1 MNAHGTEPGTTSS
14 DPVQHGLLS
23 GGGATT
29 TAAAPV
35 KLTATS
41 ASMSGATVTVDLEF
55 STAMKKGA
63 GFIYITDGAVQTV
76 IDRVTGLP
84 GIRIVGA
91 TETRKIPVADAVV
104 SGNHVLVS
112 AAGLGAGQYSVFM
125 DEGVL
130 TSSSLRSFAGLTKP
144 GAAALTVTDPGP
156 AVLSMVLGDSV
167 VAADAPVQLTITFS
181 EPVDVLP
188 GSALTAQNA
197 SVDGFV
203 KVGDGTV
210 WTAWISTSGLAASV
224 GNQVTLDLSQVRDAK
239 GNAGAGT
246 AQSLAYVI
254 DDGQAPT
261 ATIELSDAELVWGE
275 TGTIVVRFS
284 EPVPS
289 LSLDAFSAP
298 YAKLSDLASADGG
311 KTWTLKITPAGAGL
325 DFDDLQVGLDMS
337 KVIDTAGHSGSGIT
351 LSPAYGV
358 DTRDTLDTIGPELVS
373 VSFDGSVLDASHD
386 LVATIVFSEA
396 VQEDGLYG
404 AIRADHAI
412 LSDLASS
419 DGGKTWTVKLSL
431 ADAGQEPV
439 IGEFGVSLY
448 HVLDLAGNNGPET
461 LDKLPSY
468 AVNTL
473 SAFMEISDYEGID
486 PDDGLL
492 TDDWGRS
499 FDGVFLGDFSD
510 PQDGFLLTVD
520 GEAID
525 NGEIGFHVLDGVLY
539 WQYNG
544 EESWTAGTHTVVATA
559 RQTNGSEA
567 SITRTVEVDG
577 SHPTIV
583 ATASAGGT
591 DPFDIGEDL
600 VIRFSEAVYFPYSNP
615 KIWVSAQV
623 NGVTSSSQIAILPSY
638 LSSDRTTLSIPASAH
653 HLPSGA
659 SVTLSLSSMEDLAG
673 NALSDNSFSFATVG
687 AVVDNAAPVAL
698 EAWLEGYSV
707 GPKKSG
713 DTVAFT
719 IGFDEAVSLFGTGPR
734 YVNMNNGGKAYYHA
748 ASADF
753 KELEFRYTVDAGDG
767 NIDALGI
774 ADLGSLVG
782 QLKDAHDNVLSD
794 AHVDFGPLILSGY
807 GSIEIDVLAPARLDT
822 PTLALASDT
831 GSAGDY
837 QTSDDTPTLKGGNA
851 EPGARILIELDG
863 AGVDAWIEADDA
875 GDWDWTPDAAL
886 APGVHTLVVR
896 QSDAAGNLSAPRSL
910 SLTIESLA
918 AVTPLDAPRLAAGS
932 DTGVADSDGVTQDAT
947 PTYSG
952 SGAQAGSTIKLFAGS
967 DEVGSATVGSDGGW
981 SITASALAEGSHAIV
996 AREYVNGVQTNA
1008 SAAASLVVDRTAP
1021 RVSEASVDNF
1031 GRSYSLSFDEAI
1043 VFAAGGNIG
1052 MWQGAVEQKGF
1063 TAGGGGWDQ
1072 PSADTVTFDMGGLNG
1087 LFQMQLSAGALR
1099 DLAGNVAI
1107 IGSADLEFTLA
1118 PTA

>member
-1 MNAHGTEPGTTSS
+1 MNAHGTEPITAPSKTMQYG
-14 DPVQHGLLS
+14 VLS
-23 GGGATT
+23 GGGAT
-29 TAAAPV
+29 
-35 KLTATS
+35 
-41 ASMSGATVTVDLEF
+41 SGAGSPVSLVKSEVSPNGSKVTVDIEF
-55 STAMKKGA
+55 STAMAKGS

-76 IDRVTGLP
+76 IDRVSGLP
-84 GIRIVGA
+84 TTRIVGA
-91 TETRKIPVADAVV
+91 TETRKIAVADAEI
-104 SGNHVLVS
+104 SGKHVFVTTE
-112 AAGLGAGQYSVFM
+112 GLNPGQYSVFM

-130 TSSSLRSFAGLTKP
+130 VSEELRSFAGVTLP
-144 GAAALTVTDPGP
+144 GKIRVTDPGP
-156 AVLSMVLGDSV
+156 KLLGMELEGDV
-167 VAADAPVQLTITFS
+167 VKSSSPVKLTITFS
-181 EPVDVLP
+181 EPVFELP
-188 GSALTAQNA
+188 GSALVAQNA
-197 SVDGFV
+197 SIDGLS
-203 KVGDGTV
+203 KSDDGTV
-210 WTAWISTSGLAASV
+210 WTAWIFTSGMEASA
-224 GNQVTLDLSQVRDAK
+224 GNHVSLDLSQVLDTK
-239 GNAGAGT
+239 GNAGIGT
-246 AQSLAYVI
+246 QLSPAYVI
-254 DDGQAPT
+254 DTGD
-261 ATIELSDAELVWGE
+261 ISDTV
-275 TGTIVVRFS
+275 
-284 EPVPS
+284 
-289 LSLDAFSAP
+289 
-298 YAKLSDLASADGG
+298 
-311 KTWTLKITPAGAGL
+311 
-325 DFDDLQVGLDMS
+325 
-337 KVIDTAGHSGSGIT
+337 
-351 LSPAYGV
+351 
-358 DTRDTLDTIGPELVS
+358 GPELVS
-373 VSFDGSVLDASHD
+373 VSFDGSVLDATHD

-439 IGEFGVSLY
+439 VGEFGVSLY
-448 HVLDLAGNNGPET
+448 HVFDLAGNNGPET

-510 PQDGFLLTVD
+510 PQDSFLLTVD

-544 EESWTAGTHTVVATA
+544 EESWSAGAHTVVATA
-559 RQTNGSEA
+559 RQINGSTA

-600 VIRFSEAVYFPYSNP
+600 VISFSEAVYFPYSSP
-615 KIWVSAQV
+615 KIWVSVQV
-623 NGVTSSSQIAILPSY
+623 NGVTSLSQIAILPSY
-638 LSSDRTTLSIPASAH
+638 LSSDRTTLTIPASAH

-659 SVTLSLSSMEDLAG
+659 SVTLSLSSTEDLAG

-687 AVVDNAAPVAL
+687 TVVDNAAPVAL
-698 EAWLEGYSV
+698 DAWLQGYSV
-707 GPKKSG
+707 APKRSG

-719 IGFDEAVSLFGTGPR
+719 IGFDEAVSLFGAGPR

-748 ASADF
+748 ASADL

-782 QLKDAHDNVLSD
+782 QLKDAHENVLSD

-822 PTLALASDT
+822 PTLAAASDT
-831 GSAGDY
+831 GSPGDY
-837 QTSDDTPTLKGGNA
+837 QTSDDTPTLEGRNA

-863 AGVDAWIEADDA
+863 AEVDEWIEADDA
-875 GDWDWTPDAAL
+875 GDWRWTPDAAL
-886 APGVHTLVVR
+886 EPGSHTLVVR

-910 SLTIESLA
+910 SVTIESLA
-918 AVTPLDAPRLAAGS
+918 AVTPLDAPRLDTGS
-932 DTGVADSDGVTQDAT
+932 DTGVSDNDGVTKDAT
-947 PTYSG
+947 PTYFG

-967 DEVGSATVGSDGGW
+967 DEIGATAVDSDGSW
-981 SITASALAEGSHAIV
+981 SITASSLADGGHAIV
-996 AREYVNGVQTNA
+996 AKEYMYGVQTNA
-1008 SAAASLVVDRTAP
+1008 SAAASLVVDLTAP
-1021 RVSEASVDNF
+1021 RVSDASVDNL
-1031 GRSYSLSFDEAI
+1031 GRSYTLSFDEAI
-1043 VFAAGGNIG
+1043 VFAAGGSIG
-1052 MWQGAVEQKGF
+1052 MWQGAAEQKGF
-1063 TAGGGGWDQ
+1063 TAGGSGWEQ
-1072 PSADTVTFDMGGLNG
+1072 PSADTVIFGMGDLTG
-1087 LFQMQLSAGALR
+1087 LFQMQLSAGALQ

-1107 IGSADLEFTLA
+1107 VGSADLEFTLA